1 MNSTTTTQITAP
13 DAKRRAFDNML
24 RALLIALFI
33 FTGVAGFLMMWMQLS
48 HLHWFVRGLLA
59 LIYVGACELL
69 VGLMIYGL
77 KHVFSS
83 IFEITLGIV
92 TLLVMVGVVSTN
104 VICHFR
110 AAVFGFVNNATLM
123 QWLTWGAALV
133 PVFGIVIG
141 VLLVMV
147 SPQIRKMRA
156 DRRRQGRQFDWTMQA
171 RTEAYDSE
179 PMKNAQAIISTMM
192 AKAEALQNLQA
203 LRAQMPPALLPEFD
217 QMVTEK
223 FGTAKQSAAPTPPPA
238 KPTEVWR
245 GGQRLGSELDWDS
258 APKV

>member
-1 MNSTTTTQITAP
+1 MNSSQTITAP
-13 DAKRRAFDNML
+13 DPKRRAFDNML
-24 RALLIALFI
+24 RALLVALFV

-48 HLHWFVRGLLA
+48 HLHWFVRGLLS

-83 IFEITLGIV
+83 IWEISLGIL
-92 TLLVMVGVVSTN
+92 TLLVMVAVVSVN

-110 AAVFGFVNNATLM
+110 AAVFGFVNNASLM

-147 SPQIRKMRA
+147 QPTNSKKMHSMS
-156 DRRRQGRQFDWTMQA
+156 F
-171 RTEAYDSE
+171 
-179 PMKNAQAIISTMM
+179 
-192 AKAEALQNLQA
+192 
-203 LRAQMPPALLPEFD
+203 
-217 QMVTEK
+217 
-223 FGTAKQSAAPTPPPA
+223 TACLTKHMNQL
-238 KPTEVWR
+238 V
-245 GGQRLGSELDWDS
+245 L
-258 APKV
+258 KVLKM

>member
-1 MNSTTTTQITAP
+1 MNTASTLISAAP
-13 DAKRRAFDNML
+13 DPKRRAFDNML
-24 RALLIALFI
+24 RALLIALFV

-48 HLHWFVRGLLA
+48 HLHWFVRGLLS

-83 IFEITLGIV
+83 IWEIGLGV
-92 TLLVMVGVVSTN
+92 LTLLVMVAVVSTN

-156 DRRRQGRQFDWTMQA
+156 DRRRQGRQFDWSMQA
-171 RTEAYDSE
+171 RTDAYDSE
-179 PMKNAQAIISTMM
+179 PMKEAQSIIATML

-203 LRAQMPPALLPEFD
+203 MRAQVPAALLPEFD
-217 QMVTEK
+217 RMVAEK
-223 FGTAKQSAAPTPPPA
+223 FTTPTSQP
-238 KPTEVWR
+238 KTETVAWR
-245 GGQRLGSELDWDS
+245 GGQQVSNGVDWNNV
-258 APKV
+258 PKV